1 MQGAQAVARVRA
13 GGFVAAIEPIESE
26 LPEGTVIEQEP
37 PAGAPLQREAVIT
50 LRLAIPR
57 LDATPAATETGE
69 EPTSRQTGRT
79 GDPDD
84 TEEWFAALALSGR
97 DARHG
102 AAPGRRRRKH
112 RHLRP
117 STREFVFDSPPQP
130 RSTPTRPAAP
140 CTPSE
145 RPDWQSDVLR
155 HMVPAMSVAIAA
167 LSPLPWR
174 RVSALLAGLLLCVL
188 VGMRLFASNDRRAQ
202 STDHRALAR
211 ATRAQV
217 AAENRVGR
225 NLPLPRGAL
234 RPARKPDTG
243 HSRPRAARHRARARK
258 ANAAPPATIADQH
271 PHQPQTAAAPATTTT
286 AARPASGQFAY
297 LGQ

>member
-1 MQGAQAVARVRA
+1 MHGAQAVASVRA
-13 GGFVAAIEPIESE
+13 AGFVAAIEPIESE

-50 LRLAIPR
+50 LRLAIP
-57 LDATPAATETGE
+57 LVDLTQAATDAGE
-69 EPTSRQTGRT
+69 KPASRQTGGT

-84 TEEWFAALALSGR
+84 TEEWFAALALSAR

-102 AAPGRRRRKH
+102 AAPGKRRRKH
-112 RHLRP
+112 RHPRP
-117 STREFVFDSPPQP
+117 PARELVFDSPPQP

-140 CTPSE
+140 CPPSE

-155 HMVPAMSVAIAA
+155 HLAPAMGVATAA

-211 ATRAQV
+211 GTRAQV

-225 NLPLPRGAL
+225 NLPPPRGAL

-243 HSRPRAARHRARARK
+243 HSRSRGARHGARARR
-258 ANAAPPATIADQH
+258 ANATPPATIADQH
-271 PHQPQTAAAPATTTT
+271 PHQPQTAAAPATTT
-286 AARPASGQFAY
+286 AARSASGQFAY